1 MAELLKDIQTYWDMR
16 AGGFSDASMEER
28 NSSVKMRI
36 DYLLCFTVIPHCIVI
51 AVCPVL
57 KEDTLWSNMQ
67 FKSAFLYA
75 RMLEKNFGFSA
86 VYVIYSYL
94 VAHIKEQ
101 VIFIKAKVA
110 VTFSFIYLLF
120 CSRRKI
126 PDIYC
131 RIFA

>member
-1 MAELLKDIQTYWDMR
+1 
-16 AGGFSDASMEER
+16 
-28 NSSVKMRI
+28 
-36 DYLLCFTVIPHCIVI
+36 
-51 AVCPVL
+51 
-57 KEDTLWSNMQ
+57 
-67 FKSAFLYA
+67 
-75 RMLEKNFGFSA
+75 MLEKNFGFSA

-110 VTFSFIYLLF
+110 VTFSLIYLLF